1 MRKRIIEYKS
11 MLISDVV
18 YILLQPVVSY
28 FAFGKGCKNING
40 NIRTAAG
47 IKKGT
52 EKYIFHQM
60 PGC

>member
-1 MRKRIIEYKS
+1 
-11 MLISDVV
+11 MLILDVV
-18 YILLQPVVSY
+18 YILLQPTVSY
-28 FAFGKGCKNING
+28 FAFEKGCKNING